1 MQICGTLKM
10 GSVII
15 VYDVVP
21 SQNDQAGADVV
32 AEKLK
37 GVTIIGSGPSS
48 KDESVDEQYYC
59 NVGAIEVQDFVFG
72 TKKVV
77 ATYEIPDAGGSQDAL
92 EQALNEVDGVDTV
105 TFVNAGRPV

>member
-1 MQICGTLKM
+1 M

-15 VYDVVP
+15 VYDIVP
-21 SQNDQAGADVV
+21 SQNDQAGAEAT

-37 GVTIIGSGPSS
+37 AVTLVGSGPSA
-48 KDESVDEQYYC
+48 KDPEVMEQYYC
-59 NVGAIEVQDFVFG
+59 NVGEIKVEDFVFG

-77 ATYEIPDAGGSQDAL
+77 ATYEIPDAGGAQDAL
-92 EQALNEVDGVDTV
+92 ETALGEVDGVDTV